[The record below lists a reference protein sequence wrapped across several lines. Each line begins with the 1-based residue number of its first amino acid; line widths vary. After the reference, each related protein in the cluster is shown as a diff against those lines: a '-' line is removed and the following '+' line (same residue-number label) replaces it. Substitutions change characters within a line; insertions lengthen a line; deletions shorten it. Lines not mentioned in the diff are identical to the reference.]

1 MKDSRREDRPGWD
14 EYFMSIARDVS
25 RRSNCV
31 RRSVGAIIVKG
42 RSIVSTGY
50 NGTPMGVRN
59 CFDGGCLRCAS
70 PVPTGQGYDT
80 CICVHAEANAMLLA
94 ARHGTAIEGGSLY
107 STLRPCFGCLKEA
120 VQAGI
125 KEIVYEHDFA
135 YEGELEDV
143 YQGLKDEAG
152 VVLRQIEPEL
162 PAVASD
168 SPIGGLSSLPPSDG
182 A

>member
-1 MKDSRREDRPGWD
+1 MGDTSRESRPGWD
-14 EYFMSIARDVS
+14 EYFMAIARDVS
-25 RRSNCV
+25 RRSNCI

-42 RSIVSTGY
+42 KSIVSTGY

-59 CFDGGCLRCAS
+59 CFDGGCLRCNS

-94 ARHGTAIEGGSLY
+94 ARHGTAIENGILY

-125 KEIVYEHDFA
+125 KEIVFEHDFA
-135 YEGELEDV
+135 YEGELEEV
-143 YQGLKDEAG
+143 YQS
-152 VVLRQIEPEL
+152 LRQEADLVMRQVEPAQ
-162 PAVASD
+162 P
-168 SPIGGLSSLPPSDG
+168 PIAGQRP
-182 A
+182 